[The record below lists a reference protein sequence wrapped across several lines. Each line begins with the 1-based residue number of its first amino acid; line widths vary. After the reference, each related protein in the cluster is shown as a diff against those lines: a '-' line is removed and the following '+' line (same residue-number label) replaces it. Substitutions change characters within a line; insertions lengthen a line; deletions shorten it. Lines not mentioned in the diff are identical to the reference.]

1 MRKFSRFSG
10 RPGASVRAGHA
21 TPTLL
26 LPVLGQIIANHAV
39 SGRILHAI
47 SYLPAQSRSP
57 DFDTTSRSPE
67 KWRFFPDKPV
77 VWHSHP
83 QRSRP

>member
-10 RPGASVRAGHA
+10 RPGAPVRAGHA

-39 SGRILHAI
+39 SGRILPAI
-47 SYLPAQSRSP
+47 SYY
-57 DFDTTSRSPE
+57 
-67 KWRFFPDKPV
+67 PV
-77 VWHSHP
+77 
-83 QRSRP
+83 QNRSRDFETYRSLDK